1 MPRTMLQRKA
11 DAVSDPCKAFRVIL
25 KKKMYDDEHR
35 KRFTN
40 NDIAGW
46 INQSPANV
54 SEKMRG
60 KRDFSFGEM
69 RIIISHV
76 GFSSGEMVEMFF

>member
-1 MPRTMLQRKA
+1 MPRTKLQRKA

-40 NDIAGW
+40 NDIAEW
-46 INQSPANV
+46 INQSAANV

-60 KRDFSFGEM
+60 KRDFTFGEM
-69 RIIISHV
+69 RVIGSNV
-76 GFSSGEMVEMFF
+76 GFSNEEMLDVWR